1 MKKYKIKYQKG
12 NDILVTEIEVEE
24 GINPQYAFYMS
35 DPYADILEITEV
47 KDEKSNN

>member
-24 GINPQYAFYMS
+24 AVNPQYAFYMS
-35 DPYADILEITEV
+35 DPYVDIISIEEV
-47 KDEKSNN
+47 EDGD

>member
-12 NDILVTEIEVEE
+12 NDILVAEIEVEE

-35 DPYADILEITEV
+35 DSYADILEITEV
-47 KDEKSNN
+47 NDE

>member
-24 GINPQYAFYMS
+24 SINPQYAFYMS

-47 KDEKSNN
+47 NNE

>member
-24 GINPQYAFYMS
+24 SVNPQYAFYMS
-35 DPYADILEITEV
+35 DPYADIISIEEV
-47 KDEKSNN
+47 KDERL

>member
-24 GINPQYAFYMS
+24 GIDPQYAFYMG
-35 DPYADILEITEV
+35 DPYTDILEIEEV
-47 KDEKSNN
+47 K

>member
-24 GINPQYAFYMS
+24 GIEPQYAFYMS
-35 DPYADILEITEV
+35 DPYADIISIEEV
-47 KDEKSNN
+47 KNDSTK